1 MGKNGHE
8 VPQAPHAHSCPSLTL
23 CEAPQVL
30 RRAKTAMQIRKASIY
45 AILRSMDKTLPTSS
59 SCPNSSPHSVLMAHC
74 PSRQVLD
81 LIADKWTALIFSL
94 LERQPT
100 RFNEMERAIEGI
112 SHKMLTQTLRNLE
125 HRGIVERKITPTV
138 PPSVEYSLS
147 PLGATLIPLM
157 ATLRQWAEEHMEEVE
172 QARQAYEERE
182 GKTYA

>member
-1 MGKNGHE
+1 M
-8 VPQAPHAHSCPSLTL
+8 V
-23 CEAPQVL
+23 
-30 RRAKTAMQIRKASIY
+30 
-45 AILRSMDKTLPTSS
+45 
-59 SCPNSSPHSVLMAHC
+59 HC

-94 LERQPT
+94 LEKQPT
-100 RFNEMERAIEGI
+100 RFNKMERAIEGI

-138 PPSVEYSLS
+138 PPAVEYSLS

-182 GKTYA
+182 GQTYA